1 MRRLGG
7 SFGAG
12 APAKL
17 IAQPPSGW
25 ERAFPWVS
33 RAFKPLC
40 PGGGRYAGAPDSVPV
55 GLQSPPCR
63 ASVPLPITEA
73 ALDADTLKTAKMSF
87 DCVKT
92 KMGLP
97 GSVGPSGRSAVP
109 LPGAGREAR
118 PAYPT
123 RKVSLQAEVILPT
136 APPGC
141 WQTGAI
147 STP

>member
-12 APAKL
+12 APTKL

-25 ERAFPWVS
+25 ERAFPWGA

-73 ALDADTLKTAKMSF
+73 ALDADTLKTAKMNF
-87 DCVKT
+87 DCVKPR
-92 KMGLP
+92 MGMP
-97 GSVGPSGRSAVP
+97 GSVGPSEWSTIP
-109 LPGAGREAR
+109 PPGAGRGVR
-118 PAYPT
+118 PAYST
-123 RKVSLQAEVILPT
+123 RKVSPQAEVILPT

-141 WQTGAI
+141 WQTGAV

>member
-1 MRRLGG
+1 M
-7 SFGAG
+7 
-12 APAKL
+12 
-17 IAQPPSGW
+17 
-25 ERAFPWVS
+25 
-33 RAFKPLC
+33 
-40 PGGGRYAGAPDSVPV
+40 PV

-97 GSVGPSGRSAVP
+97 GSVGPSEWSTIP
-109 LPGAGREAR
+109 PPGAGRGVR

-123 RKVSLQAEVILPT
+123 RKVPPQAEVILPT

-141 WQTGAI
+141 WQTRGHINALTEGEKGNHLPLI
-147 STP
+147 KGWKLRSIAKKAGREGPLYRPFGSFHQK

>member
-7 SFGAG
+7 SFGTG

-17 IAQPPSGW
+17 ITQPPSGW
-25 ERAFPWVS
+25 ERVFPWVS

-40 PGGGRYAGAPDSVPV
+40 PGGGHYAGAPDSVPV

-63 ASVPLPITEA
+63 ASVPLSITEA
-73 ALDADTLKTAKMSF
+73 ALDADTLKTAKMNF

-97 GSVGPSGRSAVP
+97 GSVGPSESHSPA
-109 LPGAGREAR
+109 LAGGCDSL
-118 PAYPT
+118 YST
-123 RKVSLQAEVILPT
+123 RKVSLQAEAILPT

-141 WQTGAI
+141 WQTGAV